1 MTAVI
6 GILNRHAVA
15 LAADSAVTIGGE
27 NGNKIFNTAN
37 KIFTLSKY
45 HPVAIMIYNA
55 ASFIETP
62 WEVIIKAYRDQ
73 LEDRYFNSLVEYKDD
88 FLKFL
93 IDNDYFISLDGQK
106 NVMKGFIY
114 NSIGEII
121 NNIASREKLDIQ
133 TDSSNHELLFEKLVN
148 EIRIIIN
155 NLYASSE
162 ELSSFSGY
170 SIPEFLVFSDKC
182 VEEIISASFSTSKN
196 QDVIRLFNELFFT
209 YVKRNQFNSTWSG
222 LVFSGYGASEIFP
235 KLVSI
240 KIAEVIDNRV
250 RYFVDEVHD
259 IGEGKM
265 AASIVPFAQRDVIDT
280 LITGINS
287 DLNDTFIQS
296 IHEFLMKYN
305 VDIAAMLQND
315 KPVLAKK
322 ILNIDVV
329 KIVDELRKNMNEVKS
344 AKHINPTVH
353 TVALLSKEDLAEMAE
368 SLIYLT
374 FLKRRISFAEESVG
388 GPVDVALISKGEGFV
403 WIKRKHYF
411 KSDLNPQ
418 FFQNYFKPNFIKP

>member
-209 YVKRNQFNSTWSG
+209 YVKRNQFNRTWSG

>member
-37 KIFTLSKY
+37 KIFTLSKH

-62 WEVIIKAYRDQ
+62 WETIIKIYRDQ
-73 LEDRYFNSLVEYKDD
+73 LDERYFNTLVEYKDD

-93 IDNDYFISLDGQK
+93 SDNQYFMSPKFQKEYFGAFILRSIDELL
-106 NVMKGFIY
+106 
-114 NSIGEII
+114 
-121 NNIASREKLDIQ
+121 NNIAETEKLDIV
-133 TDSSNHELLFEKLVN
+133 TDNSNHERLFELSVDQLRNTINILVN
-148 EIRIIIN
+148 GSNPLTDFDSYTLTEYLTFTDNTVESSIN
-155 NLYASSE
+155 N
-162 ELSSFSGY
+162 
-170 SIPEFLVFSDKC
+170 VF
-182 VEEIISASFSTSKN
+182 TTTRN
-196 QDVIRLFNELFFT
+196 QQVIDLFNELFFT
-209 YVKRNQFNSTWSG
+209 YVKRNQFNGSWSG
-222 LVFSGYGASEIFP
+222 LVFSGFGSSEIYP
-235 KLVSI
+235 NLISI
-240 KIAEVIDNRV
+240 KIADVIENKV
-250 RYFVDEVHD
+250 RYFVDEIHE
-259 IGEGKM
+259 IGDNM
-265 AASIVPFAQRDVIDT
+265 TASIVPFAQRDVIDT

-287 DLNDTFIQS
+287 ELNEIYLKS
-296 IHEFLMKYN
+296 ISDFLVQYN
-305 VDIAAMLQND
+305 KDIATMLKVDSPILSGQISNINIESI
-315 KPVLAKK
+315 VNELSKK
-322 ILNIDVV
+322 
-329 KIVDELRKNMNEVKS
+329 MGEVQS

-368 SLIYLT
+368 SMIYLT

-388 GPVDVALISKGEGFV
+388 GPVDVALISKGEGFI

-411 KSDLNPQ
+411 KPELNPQ